1 MSESE
6 VERLARS
13 FANAYAKEEPAG
25 IRRII
30 TSDAERVLPNERQA
44 GRDDVTAAYE
54 RQFARSQIEQFDLS
68 QIEVSGGPVGR
79 LTARYTSGA
88 VTGRITFSVI
98 RDRTRARIK
107 QIVAVPD
114 S

>member
-1 MSESE
+1 M
-6 VERLARS
+6 
-13 FANAYAKEEPAG
+13 
-25 IRRII
+25 
-30 TSDAERVLPNERQA
+30 
-44 GRDDVTAAYE
+44 
-54 RQFARSQIEQFDLS
+54 
-68 QIEVSGGPVGR
+68 GR